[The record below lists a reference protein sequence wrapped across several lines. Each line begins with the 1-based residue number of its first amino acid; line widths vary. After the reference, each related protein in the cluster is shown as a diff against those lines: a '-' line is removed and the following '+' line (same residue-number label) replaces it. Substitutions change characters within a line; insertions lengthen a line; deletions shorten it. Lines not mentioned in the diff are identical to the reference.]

1 MYVAHDQEAVGSGPS
16 ASVRLPDTRPAFYEK
31 IVEELLLYRRDAQT
45 GDRTSLGSELKKVR
59 QRILGQIALAHLMD
73 ANQNANSLN
82 WADAVD
88 SLKVEWN
95 IESAALAD
103 RRLRELSVET
113 GIFSEERPN
122 ESLRSLH
129 LFDMRIPRGP

>member
-1 MYVAHDQEAVGSGPS
+1 M
-16 ASVRLPDTRPAFYEK
+16 RLPDTRPAFYEK

-82 WADAVD
+82 WADAVEA
-88 SLKVEWN
+88 LKVEWN
-95 IESAALAD
+95 IESSAPGGSPTPRAFGRNRHL
-103 RRLRELSVET
+103 LRGAT
-113 GIFSEERPN
+113 N

-129 LFDMRIPRGP
+129 LSIWEYLARVK